1 MYSTPTQRTIPHQP
15 KNGNN
20 LRLVDHPSQRSF
32 HRLQRNQRPLPSP
45 GKHKGIAA
53 MAFLLI
59 DTSTF
64 IVHRLAVLLI
74 GTLIVLRFCLL
85 EIVCNYYML

>member
-1 MYSTPTQRTIPHQP
+1 
-15 KNGNN
+15 
-20 LRLVDHPSQRSF
+20 
-32 HRLQRNQRPLPSP
+32 
-45 GKHKGIAA
+45 